1 MQASREHRMAGA
13 LLTDPHRFT
22 TLEAI
27 GLGGFGVDWLLIL
40 IPAFLAALVQGITGF
55 GSVIIMMIFFP
66 AILPMAEAA
75 GLGGVIML
83 SCTVSLAWRY
93 RKNFNFKQV
102 IVPFLIYA
110 SVATWSVRLGK
121 VLNTHVLRLM
131 LGVLLVALALYFI
144 FAKQAGDRRYP
155 LAIAIGF
162 MVISGFF
169 NGLFG
174 IGGPLMALYFLSLS
188 TSVPTYMGNLQGFFL
203 MDTIYITSVR
213 VASGIITAAVIP
225 YIIGGVVAAGLGTL
239 LATRLS
245 ASWGLAQIKPLI
257 YGFIGLSGLYYLFF

>member
-1 MQASREHRMAGA
+1 M
-13 LLTDPHRFT
+13 
-22 TLEAI
+22 
-27 GLGGFGVDWLLIL
+27 DWLLIL
-40 IPAFLAALVQGITGF
+40 IPAFFAALVQGITGF

-66 AILPMAEAA
+66 AILPIAEAA
-75 GLGGVIML
+75 GLGGVVML
-83 SCTVSLAWRY
+83 SCTASLAWRY
-93 RKNFNFKQV
+93 RRDFHFKQV
-102 IVPFLIYA
+102 IGPFLIYA
-110 SVATWSVRLGK
+110 SVATWSVHLGR
-121 VLNTHVLRLM
+121 VLDTHVLRLL

-144 FAKQAGDRRYP
+144 LVKSAGDRRYP
-155 LAIAIGF
+155 LAIALGF

-203 MDTIYITSVR
+203 LDTIYITSVR
-213 VASGIITAAVIP
+213 VASGILTPALIP
-225 YIIGGVVAAGLGTL
+225 YIIGGIIAATLGTV

-245 ASWGLAQIKPLI
+245 AKWDLTQIKPLI